1 MVPGA
6 SGQNPA
12 FGIKLMRDG
21 VPSGNIVLAESLG
34 PNFVQDFF
42 SPNFSTHPVTGFGE
56 VCNETMARKV
66 K

>member
-12 FGIKLMRDG
+12 FGIKIMRDG
-21 VPSGNIVLAESLG
+21 LPSGNIVVAGGLG

-42 SPNFSTHPVTGFGE
+42 SPDFTTHPDTGFRE

-66 K
+66 R